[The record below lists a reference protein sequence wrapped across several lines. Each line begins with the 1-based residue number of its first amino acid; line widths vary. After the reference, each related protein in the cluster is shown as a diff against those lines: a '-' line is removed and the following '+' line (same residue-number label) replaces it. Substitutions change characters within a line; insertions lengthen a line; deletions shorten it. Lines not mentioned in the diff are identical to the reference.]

1 MFKGK
6 YIIQAEP
13 EAALC
18 KLAANLLLDF
28 VCSKKPNL
36 LSSFVIPPAK
46 ILHEGDIFESLR
58 FERTWFVH
66 TTDAATL
73 AELLHADKL
82 GKIRFRVNLKTLGN
96 DKSQAYITTIFCRA
110 NNLTHFRTSASAMVV
125 QGEADCLPLNNDWL
139 IAINNWL
146 TGKDQDA
153 IANDFVPFMESL
165 TMPLFTDSFS
175 GFVPPDDWKP
185 QPPLP
190 PVYLHNEKA
199 IDFPFVKLHDRTIR
213 TAEFNPVAGVIE
225 IVFTDSTRL
234 LVKPESFSNIALAT
248 RTIPVEE
255 PPKQFDPFSL

>member
-36 LSSFVIPPAK
+36 LYSFVIPPAK
-46 ILHEGDIFESLR
+46 VLHEEDVFASLR

-66 TTDAATL
+66 TTDATTL
-73 AELLHADKL
+73 AELLHTDKL
-82 GKIRFRVNLKTLGN
+82 GKIRFRVNLKTLGH
-96 DKSQAYITTIFCRA
+96 DKSQAYITSIFCRA
-110 NNLTHFRTSASAMVV
+110 DNLTHYRTSTSARVV
-125 QGEADCLPLNNDWL
+125 QEDQDCLPLNNEWL

-146 TGKDQDA
+146 TGKDQAA
-153 IANDFVPFMESL
+153 IADDFVPFMESL
-165 TMPLFTDSFS
+165 TIPLFTDSFS
-175 GFVPPDDWKP
+175 GFVPPEDWKP

-190 PVYLHNEKA
+190 PVYLHNEKVV
-199 IDFPFVKLHDRTIR
+199 DFPFVKLHDRTIR
-213 TAEFNPVAGVIE
+213 TADFNPVTGVIE
-225 IVFTDSTRL
+225 IVFADSMRL
-234 LVKPESFSNIALAT
+234 LVKPEAFSNIALAT
-248 RTIPVEE
+248 RAVPVEA